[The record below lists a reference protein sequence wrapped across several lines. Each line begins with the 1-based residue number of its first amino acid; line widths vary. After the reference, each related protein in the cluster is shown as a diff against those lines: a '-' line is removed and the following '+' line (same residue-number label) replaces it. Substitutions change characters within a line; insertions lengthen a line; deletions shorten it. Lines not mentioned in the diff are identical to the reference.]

1 MATARI
7 LSGYS
12 KESVYENMAPK
23 LNPATKTRV
32 VSTQRWFLRVRSW
45 SRRNGFVADHW
56 SRFPGR
62 ADRGFLA
69 HADLLEDPVLC
80 ILEEPHD
87 PKSCHVRFL
96 VIPRTLLFLL
106 ALLSLPSFANDGMRI
121 SRHQADRIDSCLG
134 ELTLVGKSADSLTR
148 ARIEASVRTIRAQ
161 LEPRWTRPREP
172 MGMDSARFLKLSEQ
186 VRTSFPYREQ
196 RKFLRLATIDSRF
209 TVAQVDQLLRLVTH
223 GSDQAEAA
231 NLLLPRIVD
240 LENVADLRDVLW
252 TVQGGKAL
260 DRFIDS
266 VASQPSNHS
275 EPSPRRSR
283 RSAP

>member
-1 MATARI
+1 MVVHSAALPGLGPKTDEKPR
-7 LSGYS
+7 SDRDV
-12 KESVYENMAPK
+12 ESRAHQMRGADGEPFPPFSVLCLLAAPW
-23 LNPATKTRV
+23 
-32 VSTQRWFLRVRSW
+32 SLRVC
-45 SRRNGFVADHW
+45 GI
-56 SRFPGR
+56 
-62 ADRGFLA
+62 
-69 HADLLEDPVLC
+69 C

-134 ELTLVGKSADSLTR
+134 ELTLVGKSTDSLSR